1 MGRRQGSGVLVVIYL
16 SIHLVIL
23 TFPFDNKLLKHVFSL
38 LFIYFFGLFRAAPSA
53 YGGS

>member
-16 SIHLVIL
+16 SILLVIL
-23 TFPFDNKLLKHVFSL
+23 TFPFDNKFWKHVFP
-38 LFIYFFGLFRAAPSA
+38 LFFFGLFRAAPLA